1 MNKVLTLVS
10 VIKDTVV
17 WNVLTLMNARLT
29 IYARK
34 TKSAKTLSGVL
45 FVNVVTDSTKIRS
58 VHVLIL
64 MSVLQM
70 LMIVNRGRFALI
82 NQVPTAVTALL
93 GTLVKTVVTLMNAQL
108 KHTNVNKMKN
118 VKIQL
123 VAIAAPSSKM
133 QRSLC

>member
-34 TKSAKTLSGVL
+34 MKSAKTLSGVL